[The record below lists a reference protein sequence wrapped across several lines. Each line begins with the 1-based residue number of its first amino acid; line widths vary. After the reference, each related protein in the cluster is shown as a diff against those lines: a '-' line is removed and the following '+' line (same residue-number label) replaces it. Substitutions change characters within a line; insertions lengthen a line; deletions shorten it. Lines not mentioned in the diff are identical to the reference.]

1 MTWNF
6 GLFKVAKARHILS
19 LGDKLMSSDRPDTV
33 VVDPGIFSDDSTYS
47 SRSSLG
53 SISLS
58 SSFLSVAS
66 LPAGKPLRFTRDVNP
81 EKVKEKLLNKVSI
94 HLRTFIIWL
103 HFVVFMR
110 RVRCTFFQFT
120 DIDCF
125 VLFCLSVFIFWLG
138 KEILV
143 SLRLWWVWRYAV
155 FRRQVKM
162 NENIWLQLLHN
173 LDN

>member
-1 MTWNF
+1 M
-6 GLFKVAKARHILS
+6 LKVAKARHILS

-81 EKVKEKLLNKVSI
+81 EKVKEKLLNKVSM
-94 HLRTFIIWL
+94 HLRTFIIL
-103 HFVVFMR
+103 FHFAVFMR
-110 RVRCTFFQFT
+110 
-120 DIDCF
+120 
-125 VLFCLSVFIFWLG
+125 
-138 KEILV
+138 
-143 SLRLWWVWRYAV
+143 SLPTSPLY
-155 FRRQVKM
+155 
-162 NENIWLQLLHN
+162 LL
-173 LDN
+173 